1 MPVITNEEKNM
12 TTSSICDPCNRSP
25 EASHEAGSP
34 LPIGLRPSIKATNN
48 KNSNSSHSTLIPL
61 KSTKSFESIEEKEKE
76 EDGCQ
81 RSPKDVSIHESSTCA
96 GCGLLIQ
103 DRYVLLALD
112 RRWHSSCLKCSECSS
127 SLDSQVSCF
136 TRNGKIYCKSDYYRL
151 VIY

>member
-25 EASHEAGSP
+25 PPSHEAESP
-34 LPIGLRPSIKATNN
+34 LPISLRPSMKATN

-61 KSTKSFESIEEKEKE
+61 KSSKSFESIQEKE
-76 EDGCQ
+76 EE

-136 TRNGKIYCKSDYYRL
+136 TRNGKIYCKSDYYR
-151 VIY
+151 